1 MRLQTYRDVVALRDA
16 RSVLA
21 LGFLVR
27 LPMFALGIVLTLHV
41 VSTLGRSYG
50 EAGLVSAAFTIA
62 LAVSAPWRG
71 RLLDRYGLRRTLMPS
86 IVVTSLLWT
95 SLPFVS
101 YAVLLPASVVAGV
114 FAIAAGGKVV
124 RSHREHLTTWKTLGL
139 PAPLVWTFGATNGA
153 CLLYT
158 SPSPRD

>member
-1 MRLQTYRDVVALRDA
+1 MRLQSYRDVVALRDV
-16 RSVLA
+16 RLVLA

-62 LAVSAPWRG
+62 LALSAPWRG
-71 RLLDRYGLRRTLMPS
+71 RLLDRHGLRRTLVPS

-95 SLPFVS
+95 SMPFVS
-101 YAVLLPASVVAGV
+101 YATWFTFAYWPA
-114 FAIAAGGKVV
+114 
-124 RSHREHLTTWKTLGL
+124 
-139 PAPLVWTFGATNGA
+139 ATAN
-153 CLLYT
+153 
-158 SPSPRD
+158 